1 MGGSTE
7 GWQLGWSVI
16 RLVWIVGLAWLGLAG
31 KRQMDLLSSGRILF
45 LIFQLFFNRE
55 SKIGKY
61 LFMMIYFTS
70 FYSLVTCNGESGIY
84 IHPVGLYPSL

>member
-1 MGGSTE
+1 MTARWECDTFG
-7 GWQLGWSVI
+7 LDC
-16 RLVWIVGLAWLGLAG
+16 RLGLAWLGLAG